1 MNDLDEESFQALYGR
16 WSPMEPAAVA
26 RLLEES
32 GVQWWIAGGRAARIG
47 APARPHEDTD
57 VVVSLADLPALRRH
71 LHDWHLWEA
80 HEGSLRPLLPSDEL
94 RPDREQ
100 LWLRRDAEH
109 PWEADLMLHRGE
121 DEWVFKKDTSVRLR
135 WERAL
140 HTVDGVTYLRPELA
154 LLHKAHLDRPK
165 DRADLAAAVLG
176 PQARAWLVA
185 TLDRLG
191 HHAWARAARAHG
203 D

>member
-1 MNDLDEESFQALYGR
+1 M
-16 WSPMEPAAVA
+16 
-26 RLLEES
+26 RL
-32 GVQWWIAGGRAARIG
+32 
-47 APARPHEDTD
+47 P
-57 VVVSLADLPALRRH
+57 
-71 LHDWHLWEA
+71 
-80 HEGSLRPLLPSDEL
+80 
-94 RPDREQ
+94 
-100 LWLRRDAEH
+100 
-109 PWEADLMLHRGE
+109 
-121 DEWVFKKDTSVRLR
+121 

-140 HTVDGVTYLRPELA
+140 HAVDGVTYLRPELA